1 MTDRRD
7 DIVDNVARLIN
18 GVERNP
24 YLFSSGFS
32 SRIYKLLSRRAISL
46 VFDNEHLQ

>member
-18 GVERNP
+18 GVERSP
-24 YLFSSGFS
+24 YLFGSGYS

-46 VFDNEHLQ
+46 VFDNEHLP